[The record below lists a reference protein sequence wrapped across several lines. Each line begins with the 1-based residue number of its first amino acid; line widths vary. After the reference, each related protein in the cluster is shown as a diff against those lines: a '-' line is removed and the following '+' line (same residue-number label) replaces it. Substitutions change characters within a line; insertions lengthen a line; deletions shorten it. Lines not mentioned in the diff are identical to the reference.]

1 LCRAAARHGV
11 LSFNTLTS
19 GSAAGMATA
28 LRKCA
33 HPRFAHEENLLQQGM
48 IAVSVSVR
56 GHHDSEVPGVSSHGV
71 ATLILIK
78 STKSGVEALSEQATV
93 NVLAQRYQVHLAQ
106 IYAWKKPLLDHAA
119 IRRSGWLSIG
129 LQMHSDPGVRRAT
142 PLSPRDV
149 SETLTIHESREREP
163 AAAAA

>member
-11 LSFNTLTS
+11 LSVNTLTS
-19 GSAAGMATA
+19 GLAAGMATA

-56 GHHDSEVPGVSSHGV
+56 GHHDREVPGVGSHGV

-78 STKSGVEALSEQATV
+78 STKNGAEL
-93 NVLAQRYQVHLAQ
+93 
-106 IYAWKKPLLDHAA
+106 
-119 IRRSGWLSIG
+119 RR
-129 LQMHSDPGVRRAT
+129 
-142 PLSPRDV
+142 
-149 SETLTIHESREREP
+149 
-163 AAAAA
+163 